1 MHILWF
7 RRDLRLSDNEIVTHS
22 TADNAEVLPC
32 FIIDPWFYQQAEVG
46 KARVKF
52 LFDSLENLDSNL
64 REQGSQ
70 LYLLEGNSLNVIQEL
85 TRELL
90 KLGDRPKLFFNHD
103 VQVQYGIER
112 DRQIIDFYREHSLEY
127 YQGLNN
133 FLQTDENC
141 RDEWMEE
148 YYTYLRQPLHPTAER
163 INTPQLRIDIPQL
176 TFSQLK
182 QKYSQ
187 FWEAE
192 SFGEAAASQN
202 LFKRTEN
209 TYFSGGETQAISTL
223 SSFLDSRF
231 HGYHWKISRPWLTQQ
246 GATSH
251 LSPHLTFGTVSVR
264 QVYQS
269 TKAKAAE
276 LANNP
281 KAQFSLKAFRDRL
294 RWHDSFTQR
303 LYFHPEL
310 VHTNRYP
317 EFDEY
322 YSPAELDEE
331 KQELFTAWKEGQTGF
346 PLVDASMR
354 QLKTM
359 GWMNF
364 RMRAMCATFLCINCG
379 ISWHHGAEHYMKYL
393 VDGDLAIDNW
403 QWQMQAGVT
412 NPLSD
417 TFRIYNPNKNL
428 EEKDGEVKFIYHWV
442 EELRGYNLSEILN
455 GAYLNESPYPEPIL
469 DWAQT
474 RKTNGKIISGLRK
487 RVKVRLLV
495 EQGVDLE
502 QAAIAKRTVEK
513 YWENKDKQF
522 REYQT
527 KIT

>member
-1 MHILWF
+1 ME
-7 RRDLRLSDNEIVTHS
+7 LSAIASS
-22 TADNAEVLPC
+22 TAA
-32 FIIDPWFYQQAEVG
+32 
-46 KARVKF
+46 
-52 LFDSLENLDSNL
+52 
-64 REQGSQ
+64 
-70 LYLLEGNSLNVIQEL
+70 GN
-85 TRELL
+85 
-90 KLGDRPKLFFNHD
+90 
-103 VQVQYGIER
+103 
-112 DRQIIDFYREHSLEY
+112 RQIIDFYRQHNLNY

-133 FLQTDENC
+133 FLQTDNNR
-141 RDEWMEE
+141 RDEWMNQ
-148 YYTYLRQPLHPTAER
+148 YYTYLRQPLHPTPEQ
-163 INTPQLRIDIPQL
+163 INTPGLKLDIPQL

-187 FWEAE
+187 FWE
-192 SFGEAAASQN
+192 
-202 LFKRTEN
+202 TDN
-209 TYFSGGETQAISTL
+209 TYFSGGETQANATL
-223 SSFLDSRF
+223 DSFLDSRF
-231 HGYHWKISRPWLTQQ
+231 QGYHWKISRPWLTQQ

-251 LSPHLTFGTVSVR
+251 LSPHLAFGTISVR

-281 KAQFSLKAFRDRL
+281 KAQFSLKAFRVRVASALRNRL

-303 LYFHPEL
+303 FYNHPEL
-310 VHTNRYP
+310 AHTNRYP
-317 EFDEY
+317 EFDDY
-322 YSPAELDEE
+322 YSPAKLDEE

-393 VDGDLAIDNW
+393 INGDLATDNW

-428 EEKDGEVKFIYHWV
+428 EEKDGDLKFIYHWV
-442 EELRGYNLSEILN
+442 EELRGYSLPEILN

-469 DWAQT
+469 DWAET
-474 RKTNGKIISGLRK
+474 RKVNGKIVSNLRK
-487 RVKVRLLV
+487 QVKVRLLA
-495 EQGVDLE
+495 EQGIELE
-502 QAAIAKRTVEK
+502 QAAIAKKTVDK
-513 YWENKDKQF
+513 YWEISGKQYQ
-522 REYQT
+522 EYKQ
-527 KIT
+527 KVS

>member
-1 MHILWF
+1 MHIIWF
-7 RRDLRLSDNEIVTHS
+7 RRDLRLSDNEIVTLS
-22 TADNAEVLPC
+22 CADNAEVLPC
-32 FIIDPWFYQQAEVG
+32 FIIDPWFYEQTEVG

-52 LFDSLENLDSNL
+52 LFESLENLDNNL
-64 REQGSQ
+64 RVRGSQ
-70 LYLLEGNSLNVIQEL
+70 LYLLEGSSVSVIQEL
-85 TRELL
+85 TCQLIQMG
-90 KLGDRPKLFFNHD
+90 KRPKLFVNHD

-112 DRQIIDFYREHSLEY
+112 DRQIIDLYHQHNLEY
-127 YQGLNN
+127 HQGLNN
-133 FLQTDENC
+133 FLQTDSES
-141 RDEWMEE
+141 RDGWMDE
-148 YYTYLRQPLHPTAER
+148 YYTYLRQPLHPTPES
-163 INTPQLRIDIPQL
+163 INTPQLNLDIPQL
-176 TFSQLK
+176 TFSDLK
-182 QKYSQ
+182 QKYNQ
-187 FWEAE
+187 FWE
-192 SFGEAAASQN
+192 
-202 LFKRTEN
+202 TDN
-209 TYFSGGETQAISTL
+209 TYFSGGETQAIATL
-223 SSFLDSRF
+223 DSFLNSRF
-231 HGYHWKISRPWLTQQ
+231 QGYHWKISRPWLTQQ

-251 LSPHLTFGTVSVR
+251 LSPHLTFGTISVR

-269 TKAKAAE
+269 TKTKAAE
-276 LANNP
+276 LVNNP

-310 VHTNRYP
+310 VHTNRYR

-322 YSPAELDEE
+322 YSPADLNEE

-428 EEKDGEVKFIYHWV
+428 EEKDGDLKFIYHWV
-442 EELRGYNLSEILN
+442 EELRGYNLSEIVD

-474 RKTNGKIISGLRK
+474 RKTNGKIISDLRK
-487 RVKVRLLV
+487 RVKVRLLA
-495 EQGVDLE
+495 EQGVELE
-502 QAAIAKRTVEK
+502 QAAIAKKTVEK
-513 YWENKDKQF
+513 YWENKDKQYQ
-522 REYQT
+522 EYQT

>member
-7 RRDLRLSDNEIVTHS
+7 RRDLRLSDNEIIAHS
-22 TADNAEVLPC
+22 TTDNAEVLPC
-32 FIIDPWFYQQAEVG
+32 FIIDPWFYGQAEVG

-52 LFDSLENLDSNL
+52 LFESLEDLDRNLKA
-64 REQGSQ
+64 RGSQ
-70 LYLLEGNSLNVIQEL
+70 LYLFEGNSLSVIQEL
-85 TRELL
+85 TRQLIQ
-90 KLGDRPKLFFNHD
+90 KGDRPKLFFNYD

-112 DRQIIDFYREHSLEY
+112 DRQITDFYRQHNLDY
-127 YQGLNN
+127 HQGLNN
-133 FLQTDENC
+133 FLQTDSDR
-141 RDEWMEE
+141 RDEWFNE
-148 YYTYLRQPLHPTAER
+148 YYTYLRQPLHPTPES
-163 INTPQLRIDIPQL
+163 INTPQLQLDIPQL

-187 FWEAE
+187 FWE
-192 SFGEAAASQN
+192 
-202 LFKRTEN
+202 TEN
-209 TYFSGGETQAISTL
+209 TYFSGGETQAIATLDSFL
-223 SSFLDSRF
+223 SSRY

-251 LSPHLTFGTVSVR
+251 LSPHLTFGTISVR

-269 TKAKAAE
+269 TKAKSAE

-281 KAQFSLKAFRDRL
+281 KTQFSLKAFRDRL

-310 VHTNRYP
+310 VDTNRYS

-322 YSPAELDEE
+322 YSPAELNEE
-331 KQELFTAWKEGQTGF
+331 KQELFAAWKEGQTGF

-379 ISWHHGAEHYMKYL
+379 ISWHHGAEHYMQQL
-393 VDGDLAIDNW
+393 IDADLAIDNW

-417 TFRIYNPNKNL
+417 SFRIYNPNKNL
-428 EEKDGEVKFIYHWV
+428 EEKDGDLRFIYHWV
-442 EELRGYNLSEILN
+442 EELRGYNLSEILD
-455 GAYLNESPYPEPIL
+455 GAYLNESPYPELIL

-474 RKTNGKIISGLRK
+474 RKTNGKIVSDLRK
-487 RVKVRLLV
+487 RVKVRLV
-495 EQGVDLE
+495 AEQGVE
-502 QAAIAKRTVEK
+502 
-513 YWENKDKQF
+513 F
-522 REYQT
+522 RDNSF
-527 KIT
+527 

>member
-7 RRDLRLSDNEIVTHS
+7 RRDLRLSDNEIVNLS
-22 TADNAEVLPC
+22 CANNAEVLPC
-32 FIIDPWFYQQAEVG
+32 FIIDPWFYEQAEVG

-52 LFDSLENLDSNL
+52 LFESLENLDSNL
-64 REQGSQ
+64 RERGSQ
-70 LYLLEGNSLNVIQEL
+70 LYLFEGNSTDVIQEL
-85 TRELL
+85 TRQLL
-90 KLGDRPKLFFNHD
+90 QKGDRPKLFVNHD

-112 DRQIIDFYREHSLEY
+112 DRQIIDFYKQHNLSY
-127 YQGLNN
+127 HQGLNN
-133 FLQTDENC
+133 FLQIDSES
-141 RDEWMEE
+141 RDTWMEE
-148 YYTYLRQPLHPTAER
+148 YYNYLRQPLH
-163 INTPQLRIDIPQL
+163 ITPEQILAPALQIDLPQL

-187 FWEAE
+187 FWE
-192 SFGEAAASQN
+192 
-202 LFKRTEN
+202 LEN
-209 TYFSGGETQAISTL
+209 TYFKGGETQANITL
-223 SSFLDSRF
+223 ASFLDSRF
-231 HGYHWKISRPWLTQQ
+231 HGYHWKISRPWHTQQ

-251 LSPHLTFGTVSVR
+251 LSPHLTFGTISVR

-303 LYFHPEL
+303 LYDRPEL

-403 QWQMQAGVT
+403 Q
-412 NPLSD
+412 
-417 TFRIYNPNKNL
+417 
-428 EEKDGEVKFIYHWV
+428 
-442 EELRGYNLSEILN
+442 
-455 GAYLNESPYPEPIL
+455 
-469 DWAQT
+469 
-474 RKTNGKIISGLRK
+474 
-487 RVKVRLLV
+487 
-495 EQGVDLE
+495 
-502 QAAIAKRTVEK
+502 
-513 YWENKDKQF
+513 
-522 REYQT
+522 
-527 KIT
+527 

>member
-7 RRDLRLSDNEIVTHS
+7 RRDLRLRDNEIVTLS
-22 TADNAEVLPC
+22 SADNAEVLPC
-32 FIIDPWFYQQAEVG
+32 FIIDPWFYEQAEVG

-52 LFDSLENLDSNL
+52 LFESLEDLDRNL
-64 REQGSQ
+64 RERGSQ
-70 LYLLEGNSLNVIQEL
+70 LYLFEGNSTDVIQEL
-85 TRELL
+85 TRQLL
-90 KLGDRPKLFFNHD
+90 KLSDRPKLFFNHD

-112 DRQIIDFYREHSLEY
+112 DRQIIEFYREHSLEY
-127 YQGLNN
+127 HQGLNN
-133 FLQTDENC
+133 FLQTDSDR
-141 RDEWMEE
+141 RDEWFNE
-148 YYTYLRQPLHPTAER
+148 YYTYLRQPLHPTLES
-163 INTPQLRIDIPQL
+163 INTPKLQLDIPQL

-187 FWEAE
+187 FWEIE
-192 SFGEAAASQN
+192 D
-202 LFKRTEN
+202 
-209 TYFSGGETQAISTL
+209 TYFSGGETQAITTL
-223 SSFLDSRF
+223 NSFLDSRF
-231 HGYHWKISRPWLTQQ
+231 PGYHWKISRPWLTQQ

-251 LSPHLTFGTVSVR
+251 LSPHLTFGTISVR

-276 LANNP
+276 LASNP

-310 VHTNRYP
+310 VHTNRYS

-331 KQELFTAWKEGQTGF
+331 KQELFTAWKDGQTGF

-354 QLKTM
+354 QLKVM

-379 ISWHHGAEHYMKYL
+379 ISWHHGAEHYMQQL
-393 VDGDLAIDNW
+393 IDGNLAIDNW

-412 NPLSD
+412 NPLSS

-428 EEKDGEVKFIYHWV
+428 EEKDGDLKFIYHWV
-442 EELRGYNLSEILN
+442 EELRGYSLPEILN
-455 GAYLNESPYPEPIL
+455 GAYLNENPYPEPLL
-469 DWAQT
+469 DWVQT
-474 RKTNGKIISGLRK
+474 RKTNGKIVSDLRK
-487 RVKVRLLV
+487 RVKGRLLA
-495 EQGVDLE
+495 EQGVELE
-502 QAAIAKRTVEK
+502 QAAIARKTVDK
-513 YWENKDKQF
+513 YWESKDKQ
-522 REYQT
+522 YQEFKQ
-527 KIT
+527 KIS

>member
-1 MHILWF
+1 MIKFAPISFLQLF
-7 RRDLRLSDNEIVTHS
+7 RLNHSNISLSNELS
-22 TADNAEVLPC
+22 L
-32 FIIDPWFYQQAEVG
+32 G
-46 KARVKF
+46 KARVRF
-52 LFDSLENLDSNL
+52 LFEALEDLDSNL
-64 REQGSQ
+64 RERGSQ
-70 LYLLEGNSLNVIQEL
+70 LYLFEGNSTDVIGEL
-85 TRELL
+85 TRQLL
-90 KLGDRPKLFFNHD
+90 KLNDRPKLFFNHD

-112 DRQIIDFYREHSLEY
+112 DRQIIDFYHQHSLDY
-127 YQGLNN
+127 HQGLNN
-133 FLQTDENC
+133 FLQTDENR
-141 RDEWMEE
+141 RDEWMDE
-148 YYTYLRQPLHPTAER
+148 YYTYLRQPLHSTPEH
-163 INTPQLRIDIPQL
+163 INTPELNLNIPQL
-176 TFSQLK
+176 TFAQLK
-182 QKYSQ
+182 QKYKQ
-187 FWEAE
+187 FWE
-192 SFGEAAASQN
+192 
-202 LFKRTEN
+202 TEN
-209 TYFSGGETQAISTL
+209 TYFIGGETQASATL
-223 SSFLDSRF
+223 NSFLNSRF
-231 HGYHWKISRPWLTQQ
+231 QGYHWKISLPWLTQQ

-251 LSPHLTFGTVSVR
+251 LSPHLTFGTISVR

-310 VHTNRYP
+310 VDTNRYW

-379 ISWHHGAEHYMKYL
+379 ISWHHGAEHYMNCL

-428 EEKDGEVKFIYHWV
+428 EEKDGDLRFIYYWV
-442 EELRGYNLSEILN
+442 EELRGYSLTEILN

-474 RKTNGKIISGLRK
+474 RKTNGKIISDLRK
-487 RVKVRLLV
+487 RVKERLLA
-495 EQGVDLE
+495 EQGMELE
-502 QAAIAKRTVEK
+502 QAAIAKKTVDK
-513 YWENKDKQF
+513 YWQSKDKQY
-522 REYQT
+522 REFKQ
-527 KIT
+527 KIS